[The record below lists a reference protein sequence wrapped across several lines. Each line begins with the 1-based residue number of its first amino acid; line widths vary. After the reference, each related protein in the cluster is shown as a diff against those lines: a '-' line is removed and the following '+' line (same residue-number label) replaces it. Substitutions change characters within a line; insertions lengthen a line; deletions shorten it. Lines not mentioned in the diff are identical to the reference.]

1 MSRSRPLP
9 PLAPDAPADSRP
21 VPERILA
28 SALQLVQSQGIA
40 ALSQARVAAAA
51 GLRQS
56 HLTYYFPTRKDLLLA
71 IVQAIHGEMRQGL
84 GLSGGGAGTAPKTLA
99 QLRAFLVSRVRE
111 PLMGRLLLSLMAAA
125 DEDPSLRQWLLDFDA
140 EVRGLM
146 RADFLRLGLPP
157 SDAEVA
163 IFSACLL
170 GAGLMGAQADGK
182 AAVAHFENVVGLAFD
197 RLVASCIGPATP
209 KRAK

>member
-1 MSRSRPLP
+1 MHRPLVSS
-9 PLAPDAPADSRP
+9 LVEARP

-28 SALQLVQSQGIA
+28 AALQLVEVQGIA

-71 IVQAIHGEMRQGL
+71 IVRAIHEEIRQGL
-84 GLSGGGAGTAPKTLA
+84 GPRAAPAGVSPMSLV
-99 QLRAFLVSRVRE
+99 QMRAFLVARVRE
-111 PLMGRLLLSLMAAA
+111 PLMGRLLLALMAAA

-140 EVRGLM
+140 EVRELI
-146 RADFLRLGLPP
+146 RADVVRLGLSPAA
-157 SDAEVA
+157 DEVA
-163 IFSACLL
+163 LFCTCLL

-182 AAVAHFENVVGLAFD
+182 SAIAHFEQLVGMAFD
-197 RLVASCIGPATP
+197 RLVASCGSVGKA
-209 KRAK
+209 KRVKR